1 MVRKH
6 ALGLIRRFDRGGKLP
21 QRKRPADRSMFRSL
35 RIEAIEARVLLSAV
49 GVDSDGLL
57 DIATEHFQAGTFVFN
72 LNGDPVVAGAL
83 RNIATTG
90 AVFQAFDSFADDG
103 GVDTNDQPAMKM
115 ETPSFTRFVPE
126 EARNSSRQD
135 PESLVDITVAMDT
148 SQRPGSLE
156 VVGRRGE
163 FKRVVDRTFVHRAEL
178 SDHQRLAV
186 DGQYA
191 MLQAFELSGRD
202 FDSHEAG
209 NAAADGQSP
218 PPNRVDPPPPDARP
232 REGDVTQASSTS
244 QRQEDTARR
253 DARSDSPAKV
263 ALQADELPRD
273 DQRVTLSTAPV
284 GRGPHAALFEELGD
298 HQASDLFGPAA
309 YLNLGRKS
317 GLAPALI
324 VAAGGQLLFGA
335 SWRSRRRLSPEPA
348 IERPLRR

>member
-6 ALGLIRRFDRGGKLP
+6 ALGLIRRFDLREKLP
-21 QRKRPADRSMFRSL
+21 RRKRPADRSMFRSL

-57 DIATEHFQAGTFVFN
+57 DIATENSEAAVFTFN
-72 LNGDPVVAGAL
+72 LSGDPVVARALGNFVLSGA
-83 RNIATTG
+83 RAQ
-90 AVFQAFDSFADDG
+90 VDSSSGDG
-103 GVDTNDQPAMKM
+103 GIDANGQPSMKM
-115 ETPSFTRFVPE
+115 ETPAFARFVPE
-126 EARNSSRQD
+126 QVHRTAFTQD
-135 PESLVDITVAMDT
+135 PEDLVDITVAMSV

-156 VVGRRGE
+156 AGGLRGK
-163 FKRVVDRTFVHRAEL
+163 FRRVVDHTLIHRAEQ
-178 SDHQRLAV
+178 SGHQRLAV

-218 PPNRVDPPPPDARP
+218 APNRVDPPPPDARP
-232 REGDVTQASSTS
+232 REGDVTQTSSTS

-253 DARSDSPAKV
+253 DALSDSPAKV
-263 ALQADELPRD
+263 ALKADEMTRD
-273 DQRVTLSTAPV
+273 DQRVTVSPQPI
-284 GRGPHAALFEELGD
+284 GRSPHAALFEELGD

-335 SWRSRRRLSPEPA
+335 SWRTRRRLSPEPA

>member
-1 MVRKH
+1 MARKH
-6 ALGLIRRFDRGGKLP
+6 AHGLIRRFDRGGKLP
-21 QRKRPADRSMFRSL
+21 QRRRPADRSMFRSL
-35 RIEAIEARVLLSAV
+35 RIEAIEARVLLSAA

-57 DIATEHFQAGTFVFN
+57 DIATENSEAAVFTFN
-72 LNGDPVVAGAL
+72 LSGDPVVARALGNFVLSGA
-83 RNIATTG
+83 RAQ
-90 AVFQAFDSFADDG
+90 VDSSSSDG
-103 GVDTNDQPAMKM
+103 GIDANDAPAMKM
-115 ETPSFTRFVPE
+115 ETPSFARFVPE
-126 EARNSSRQD
+126 EVRNSSRQD

-156 VVGRRGE
+156 VVGLRGE
-163 FKRVVDRTFVHRAEL
+163 FKRVVDRTFVHRAKQ

-232 REGDVTQASSTS
+232 GEGDVTQASSTS
-244 QRQEDTARR
+244 QRQEDTERR

-263 ALQADELPRD
+263 ALQADEMTHD
-273 DQRVTLSTAPV
+273 EQRVTVSPQPI
-284 GRGPHAALFEELGD
+284 GRSPHAALFEELGEN
-298 HQASDLFGPAA
+298 QASDLFGPAA

-317 GLAPALI
+317 GIAPALI